1 MLPTGILVALAAFL
15 GGTLG
20 SFFNVV
26 AWRVPRGMSVIR
38 PASHCPKC
46 GTPIPWYR
54 NLPVATWLLQ
64 RGRCAVCACDIPV
77 RYVLVE
83 ATCAAIGGVWCLMA
97 VRGVWPDPALAAG
110 WIIFAMAGVP
120 IALIDWDTFEIPDG
134 LVVLAFATA
143 ALARLLVVDFPVEQ
157 IPEVATG
164 ALLSAGLLYALS
176 FGARVGLGWWGR
188 LSHRLLKT
196 GRVKRLHHRTVFAL
210 MLRWARFDQDTEAL
224 GLGDVSLALA
234 AGAAL
239 GFPSVAFGLPIAAL
253 LGVVGHLLR
262 PRAAAIDQA
271 RQAGLDDQALPFGP
285 FLVVGFLLASIL
297 VSVGW
302 LPPG

>member
-1 MLPTGILVALAAFL
+1 MALAAFL

-26 AWRVPRGMSVIR
+26 AWRLPRGMSVVH
-38 PASHCPKC
+38 PPSHCPQCK
-46 GTPIPWYR
+46 TAIPWYR
-54 NLPVATWLLQ
+54 NVPVLTWVLQ
-64 RGRCAVCACDIPV
+64 RGRCAVCGCAIPR

-83 ATCAAIGGVWCLMA
+83 ATCAAIGGAWCLLA
-97 VRGVWPDPALAAG
+97 ARGVWPDASLAGG
-110 WIIFAMAGVP
+110 WIVFAMVGVP

-134 LVVLAFATA
+134 LVVVGIFLAI
-143 ALARLLVVDFPVEQ
+143 LARSVLDEFPAER
-157 IPEVATG
+157 IPEVAMG

-176 FGARVGLGWWGR
+176 FLARVGLGWWGALARRILRTRR
-188 LSHRLLKT
+188 LSRSRHRA
-196 GRVKRLHHRTVFAL
+196 VFGL
-210 MLRWARFDQDTEAL
+210 FLRWSRFDQDTEAL

-239 GFPSVAFGLPIAAL
+239 GFPAVAFGLPIAAL
-253 LGVVGHLLR
+253 LGVLGHLLR
-262 PRAAAIDQA
+262 PRAAAVDQA

-285 FLVVGFLLASIL
+285 FLVAGFLAASIL
-297 VSVGW
+297 VSLDL